1 MRANTRRYLAI
12 THLELNLR
20 FSGDGT
26 PVRHFLKALLLDPS
40 DGWRVQRLDLAFPGA
55 NDSPETGEFLI
66 SGIGDLDRDGRP
78 ELVYA
83 VTVGRADCYILAYR
97 YDGAIWQCS
106 PILAELPSVDLVRSI
121 ALGDLD
127 RDGADEIVL
136 GTRSSGAVLI
146 LDRGPTGY
154 VATTIDRDQY
164 GIGTTNT
171 REVAVADLDSDGALE
186 ILVATARAGAE
197 NWHATPGAIFLYR
210 QSANGWDR
218 SLIDDHGGR
227 THTRMVAVADVKN
240 DGVKR
245 IVSSAVGIVQPN
257 SNQVISEP
265 ELRLYTFTGESVV
278 CEAIGTLENM
288 IKSRS
293 FAAGDID
300 GDGRTALAV
309 GTRALGAAGLEETA
323 LFVYRFDPI
332 VRAWQRETVD
342 TSGPLGFHC
351 VAIGDVDGDGRLE
364 IIASDDWRGEIKIYK
379 RRDNGWQRTTVYA
392 AGGPIFCSAIH
403 LIEYNG

>member
-1 MRANTRRYLAI
+1 
-12 THLELNLR
+12 
-20 FSGDGT
+20 
-26 PVRHFLKALLLDPS
+26 
-40 DGWRVQRLDLAFPGA
+40 
-55 NDSPETGEFLI
+55 
-66 SGIGDLDRDGRP
+66 
-78 ELVYA
+78 
-83 VTVGRADCYILAYR
+83 
-97 YDGAIWQCS
+97 
-106 PILAELPSVDLVRSI
+106 
-121 ALGDLD
+121 
-127 RDGADEIVL
+127 
-136 GTRSSGAVLI
+136 
-146 LDRGPTGY
+146 
-154 VATTIDRDQY
+154 
-164 GIGTTNT
+164 
-171 REVAVADLDSDGALE
+171 
-186 ILVATARAGAE
+186 
-197 NWHATPGAIFLYR
+197 
-210 QSANGWDR
+210 
-218 SLIDDHGGR
+218 
-227 THTRMVAVADVKN
+227 
-240 DGVKR
+240 
-245 IVSSAVGIVQPN
+245 
-257 SNQVISEP
+257 
-265 ELRLYTFTGESVV
+265 VV